1 MDKDT
6 INRRELFKIIQNNL
20 FTPQVFYIFVV
31 LYLNMNMGMRSI
43 YRKTGIF
50 FISSLILFST
60 IGVAIYH
67 HICGCPSPVTQP
79 VQIADDSHS
88 CCHVPETQVCCTE
101 GDHSICD
108 TEDSH
113 KCRNEVTYLKT
124 PIIST
129 LPIQKLSVSVASFD
143 IPVQRIPETG
153 MSDESVTDQ
162 PYIRP
167 EVLPP
172 RAGGPLFIILHQ
184 LKIPFPEDHC

>member
-1 MDKDT
+1 MWFNESPGNKSS
-6 INRRELFKIIQNNL
+6 IKNIRLFRIIKNN
-20 FTPQVFYIFVV
+20 FHNPQVFYIFVV
-31 LYLNMNMGMRSI
+31 LYLNMSMGMSSI
-43 YRKTGIF
+43 YRKTSIF

-60 IGVAIYH
+60 TGVAIYH
-67 HICGCPSPVTQP
+67 HICGCPS
-79 VQIADDSHS
+79 DNGHS
-88 CCHVPETQVCCTE
+88 CCHVPEAPVCCTD

-113 KCRNEVTYLKT
+113 KCRNEVTYLKA

-129 LPIQKLSVSVASFD
+129 SPIQKLTVSVVSFD
-143 IPVQRIPETG
+143 IPVQRMPKTG
-153 MSDESVTDQ
+153 MSDESVTEQ

-167 EVLPP
+167 EILPP